1 MEGSL
6 RLGRIAGIDVSIH
19 VSWLVVFGLVV
30 WSLAAGYLPALY
42 PGWAPGTYLLTAIV
56 AALLLFASVLAHEL
70 SHSIVARARGLP
82 VRGITLFIFG
92 GVANIGREASRPL
105 DEFLMAI
112 VGPLASLFLAALC
125 WGAGALVRPAGPSP
139 AHAILAYLAT
149 LNTALAFF
157 NLLPGFPLDGGR
169 VLHAIIWG
177 ISADFRRATQVATL
191 AGNVVAYLFILGG
204 LWIAFIRGD
213 FFNGI
218 WLAFIGWFL
227 NNAADASRR
236 QVEIQ
241 YRLAGVRVGDIMNP
255 APLVVERHV
264 TLSELVNDYVLR
276 RGVRALPVVEGD
288 RLVGI
293 ITLSDIK
300 DVPQEQWSTTTVGDV
315 VGRRGKLVV
324 ATPRQ
329 DLASALNALAE
340 GDLNQLPVVEDGR
353 LVGLLTR
360 SDIIRYFQVR
370 ELLGLDR
377 LPPRS
382 AAVGPP
388 DAGERQ
394 AS

>member
-1 MEGSL
+1 MEGSF

-19 VSWLVVFGLVV
+19 ASWLVVFGLVV
-30 WSLAAGYLPALY
+30 WSLASGYLPGLY
-42 PGWAPGTYLLTAIV
+42 PGWAPATYLLTAIV

-70 SHSIVARARGLP
+70 SHSVVARARGLP

-92 GVANIGREASRPL
+92 GVANIGQEASRPL
-105 DEFLMAI
+105 DEFLMAV
-112 VGPLASLFLAALC
+112 VGPLSSLVLAALF
-125 WGAGALVRPAGPSP
+125 WAASVLARPLATTP
-139 AHAILAYLAT
+139 AHAILVYLAT
-149 LNTALAFF
+149 LNTALALF

-169 VLHAIIWG
+169 VLRSIVWG
-177 ISADFRRATQVATL
+177 VTADVRRATQIAAMT
-191 AGNVVAYLFILGG
+191 GNAVAYLFILGG
-204 LWIAFIRGD
+204 LWIAFVRGD

-236 QVEIQ
+236 QVEMQ

-255 APLVVERHV
+255 APVVVAPEV
-264 TLSELVNDYVLR
+264 TLRDLVNDYVLR

-300 DVPQEQWSTTTVGDV
+300 EVPQDQWPTTTVGEV
-315 VGRRGKLVV
+315 VRRRTSLVV

-329 DLASALNALAE
+329 DLASAINALAE

-370 ELLGLDR
+370 ELLGLDT
-377 LPPRS
+377 PPRRGG
-382 AAVGPP
+382 APP
-388 DAGERQ
+388 REPGERR
-394 AS
+394 AV

>member
-1 MEGSL
+1 MESSF

-19 VSWLVVFGLVV
+19 ASWLVVFGLVV
-30 WSLAAGYLPALY
+30 WSLASGYLPALY
-42 PGWAPGTYLLTAIV
+42 PGWAPTTYLLTAIV
-56 AALLLFASVLAHEL
+56 AALLLFGSVLAHEL
-70 SHSIVARARGLP
+70 THSVVARARGLP

-92 GVANIGREASRPL
+92 GVANIGREAARPL

-112 VGPLASLFLAALC
+112 VGPLSSLLLAALF
-125 WGAGALVRPAGPSP
+125 WTASTLARPIAATP

-149 LNTALAFF
+149 LNTALALF

-169 VLHAIIWG
+169 VLRSIVWG
-177 ISADFRRATQVATL
+177 LTADFRRATQIAAMT
-191 AGNVVAYLFILGG
+191 GNAVAYLFILGG
-204 LWIAFIRGD
+204 LWIAFVRGD

-236 QVEIQ
+236 QVEMQ

-255 APLVVERHV
+255 APVVVDPEI
-264 TLSELVNDYVLR
+264 TLRDLVNDYVLR

-300 DVPQEQWSTTTVGDV
+300 EVPQEQWSATTVGEV
-315 VGRRGKLVV
+315 VRRRTGLVV

-329 DLASALNALAE
+329 DLASAITALAE

-360 SDIIRYFQVR
+360 SDIIRYFQLR
-370 ELLGLDR
+370 ELLGLDTQ
-377 LPPRS
+377 PRR
-382 AAVGPP
+382 ADMPLHEQ
-388 DAGERQ
+388 GEHR

>member
-1 MEGSL
+1 MEGSF

-19 VSWLVVFGLVV
+19 ASWLVVFGLVV
-30 WSLAAGYLPALY
+30 WSLASGYLPALY
-42 PGWAPGTYLLTAIV
+42 PGWAPTTYLLTAIV
-56 AALLLFASVLAHEL
+56 AALLLFGSVLAHEL
-70 SHSIVARARGLP
+70 SHSVVARARGLP

-112 VGPLASLFLAALC
+112 VGPLSSLLLAALF
-125 WGAGALVRPAGPSP
+125 WTASTLARPIAATP

-149 LNTALAFF
+149 LNTALALF

-169 VLHAIIWG
+169 VLRSILWG
-177 ISADFRRATQVATL
+177 ATADFRRATQIAAMT
-191 AGNVVAYLFILGG
+191 GNAVAYLFILGG
-204 LWIAFIRGD
+204 LWIAFVRGD

-236 QVEIQ
+236 QVEMQ

-255 APLVVERHV
+255 APVVVEPEV
-264 TLSELVNDYVLR
+264 TLRDLVNDYVLR

-300 DVPQEQWSTTTVGDV
+300 EVPQEQWSTTTVGEV
-315 VGRRGKLVV
+315 LRRRTGPVV

-329 DLASALNALAE
+329 DLASAITALAE

-360 SDIIRYFQVR
+360 SDIIRYFQLR
-370 ELLGLDR
+370 ELLGLDT
-377 LPPRS
+377 PPRR
-382 AAVGPP
+382 ADMPLHER
-388 DAGERQ
+388 GERR